1 MTMISRMQ
9 IVVVGSYLLLPIL
22 MFLHVYAYMLS
33 ICHDE
38 VWNWLIKELRRYIV
52 FLFSQHPARVCCWN
66 FDTNSTSSKLWRA
79 KEKMV

>member
-38 VWNWLIKELRRYIV
+38 AWNWLIKELRRYIV
-52 FLFSQHPARVCCWN
+52 FLFS
-66 FDTNSTSSKLWRA
+66 
-79 KEKMV
+79 